1 MFGKLMEMQKQME
14 AVKQRLENASVE
26 ASSPENRVMARMNGN
41 RKLTALQIDEEW
53 LKNADAEEVAEL
65 VQVASI
71 GCSKRLNNSM
81 SRKCAASPEICFPEC
96 FLKYIGSKYLQQLP
110 PDGHG

>member
-26 ASSPENRVMARMNGN
+26 ASSPENRVLARMNGN

-65 VQVASI
+65 VQVAINRVLEKAEQLNESEMRSI
-71 GCSKRLNNSM
+71 AGNM
-81 SRKCAASPEICFPEC
+81 
-96 FLKYIGSKYLQQLP
+96 LP
-110 PDGHG
+110 GMFS

>member
-26 ASSPENRVMARMNGN
+26 ASSPENRVTAQMNGN
-41 RKLTALQIDEEW
+41 RKLTALHIDEEW

-65 VQVASI
+65 VQVAINRVLEKAEQLNESEMRSI
-71 GCSKRLNNSM
+71 AGNM
-81 SRKCAASPEICFPEC
+81 
-96 FLKYIGSKYLQQLP
+96 LP
-110 PDGHG
+110 GMFS

>member
-1 MFGKLMEMQKQME
+1 MEMQKQME

-26 ASSPENRVMARMNGN
+26 ASSPENRVLARMNGN

-65 VQVASI
+65 VQVAINRVLEKAEQLNESEMRSI
-71 GCSKRLNNSM
+71 AGNM
-81 SRKCAASPEICFPEC
+81 
-96 FLKYIGSKYLQQLP
+96 LP
-110 PDGHG
+110 GMFS